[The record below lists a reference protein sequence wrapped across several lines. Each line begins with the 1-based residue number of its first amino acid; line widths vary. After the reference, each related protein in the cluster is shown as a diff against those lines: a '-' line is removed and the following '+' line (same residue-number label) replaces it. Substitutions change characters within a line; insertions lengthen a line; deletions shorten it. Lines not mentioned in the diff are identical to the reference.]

1 MKLALIGSG
10 EYLPSMQDFEKTI
23 SRPGR
28 YVQVALAAG
37 KESQASLQ
45 YWKNLGQQQATRLGM
60 EQDFLSIFDR
70 TAAENFAGSLED
82 AGLIYFSGGNP
93 HYLMQSLKNT
103 NLLRAVLKAVE
114 SGVALAGCSAGAMMM
129 GAEIVGGKFFFG
141 SQQGLGLVNLKIIP
155 HFNRYGKYFLLGV
168 KDKSNILG
176 IDEET
181 AIFNIDGTWKV
192 WGRGSVHLNKEQF
205 LHGDKIPIS

>member
-1 MKLALIGSG
+1 MKLALVGSG

-37 KESQASLQ
+37 KEGQSRLQ
-45 YWKNLGQQQATRLGM
+45 FWKNMGQDQAARLGM

-70 TAAENFAGSLED
+70 TAAENFNESLDD

-93 HYLMQSLKNT
+93 LYLMQSLENT

-141 SQQGLGLVNLKIIP
+141 SKQGLGLVNLKIIP
-155 HFNRYGKYFLLGV
+155 HFDRYGKYFLMGLR
-168 KDKSNILG
+168 DKTNVLG

-181 AIFNIDGTWKV
+181 AIFNIDGQWKV
-192 WGRGSVHLNKEQF
+192 WGRGSVHLNSEQF
-205 LHGDKIPIS
+205 LHGDVIPIS

>member
-1 MKLALIGSG
+1 MKLALVGSG
-10 EYLPSMQDFEKTI
+10 EYLPAMQDFEKTI

-37 KESQASLQ
+37 REGQSKLEYWKKLGEDQAS
-45 YWKNLGQQQATRLGM
+45 RLGM
-60 EQDFLSIFDR
+60 KQDFLSVFDR
-70 TAAENFAGSLED
+70 AAAENFNEVLED

-93 HYLMQSLKNT
+93 HYLMQSLKDT
-103 NLLRAVLKAVE
+103 NLLKAVLKAVE

-141 SQQGLGLVNLKIIP
+141 TQPGLGLLDLKIIP
-155 HFNRYGKYFLLGV
+155 HFNKYGKYFLMGV
-168 KDKSNILG
+168 RDKSNVLG

-181 AIFNIDGTWKV
+181 AIFNIDGEWKV
-192 WGRGSVHLNKEQF
+192 WGSGSVHLNSAQF
-205 LHGDKIPIS
+205 LHGDVIPIS

>member
-1 MKLALIGSG
+1 MKLALVGSG
-10 EYLPSMQDFEKTI
+10 EYLPAMQDFEKTI

-37 KESQASLQ
+37 REGQSKLEYWKKLGEDQAS
-45 YWKNLGQQQATRLGM
+45 RLGM
-60 EQDFLSIFDR
+60 KQDFLSVFDR
-70 TAAENFAGSLED
+70 AAAENFNEVLED

-93 HYLMQSLKNT
+93 HYLMQSLKDT
-103 NLLRAVLKAVE
+103 NLLKAVLKAVE

-141 SQQGLGLVNLKIIP
+141 TQPGLGLLDLKIIP
-155 HFNRYGKYFLLGV
+155 HFNKYGKYFLMGV
-168 KDKSNILG
+168 RDKSNVLG

-181 AIFNIDGTWKV
+181 AIFNTDGEWKV
-192 WGRGSVHLNKEQF
+192 WGSGSVHLNSAQF
-205 LHGDKIPIS
+205 LHGDVIPIS